1 MAYAEDQIQN
11 GHLSI
16 FKKDSTT
23 VDIFPMNVEK
33 TML

>member
-11 GHLSI
+11 GLLI
-16 FKKDSTT
+16 LFKKVSNT
-23 VDIFPMNVEK
+23 VDTIPMNVEK